1 MKFLRYRQRPLQ
13 MDGFH
18 HLADNPIH
26 PHLLDNPQTDLFR
39 LLEVNLRL
47 FLTFYDIS
55 LKTRNFW

>member
-26 PHLLDNPQTDLFR
+26 PHLLDTPQTGLFR

-55 LKTRNFW
+55 LKTMNFW